1 MKQFDNL
8 LKHVQDLKEDFEKFY
23 TKDNKTAGTRI
34 RKGMQDLKEMAQK
47 IRIEV
52 QDKKNKAAAKPAA
65 KPMKK

>member
-23 TKDNKTAGTRI
+23 IKNNKTAGTRI

-52 QDKKNKAAAKPAA
+52 QEKKNQAISKPTAKT
-65 KPMKK
+65 MKK

>member
-23 TKDNKTAGTRI
+23 MKDNKTAGTRI

-47 IRIEV
+47 IRVEV